1 MDNDLYDEISD
12 IMLKLGL
19 QPKFAGFEYMR
30 EAIWI
35 FLRDNKTGEKITTEV
50 YPQVAKKFCVSH
62 LIVERNI
69 RIMISDAFKKGGL
82 LGINEFYESIVYT
95 NSFPLSNNELISVV
109 VEILKLKQ
117 LKEKLV
123 VCEG

>member
-1 MDNDLYDEISD
+1 MDNDLFDEISD

-35 FLRDNKTGEKITTEV
+35 FLRDDKTWEKITTEV
-50 YPQVAKKFCVSH
+50 YPQVAEKFSVNT

-95 NSFPLSNNELISVV
+95 NSFTLSNNELISVI

-123 VCEG
+123 ES